1 MHFAQK
7 LNIRKRVSAQSF
19 SVLSVVVLF
28 FFAILS
34 FVKILFTS
42 HLINIGSEI
51 AEKLYDPDYTTVHK
65 FQSCG
70 WDGVR
75 YCAQFFGGTRVDSPY
90 SRRQIVALAA
100 RLFDSDPIA
109 GFYKLNVLSL
119 SFAVLLGLLIA
130 QPNLLWIPGQ
140 KLNKVDLQ
148 TKRFTF
154 ISTLVVTS
162 VFLTSRNTFHLM
174 LSAPVLTDP
183 LGLLLILVS
192 IFCVLNAERIPIFAL
207 GCVSSF
213 LLPLAREQEG
223 IAIFGCAGL
232 MFLYGRLRVRQFF
245 ILTCFTAVGTLVALN
260 SPSSGK
266 PALSLWE
273 TLVWHFKSDFDSRE
287 SVIRF
292 GVMLM
297 LSLGCF
303 PIFLARKAVRQA
315 LTRPDASILLGAA
328 CLFLVSVFG
337 GGDTD
342 RILMPVGILLA
353 LVSSRVAIRSEVFS
367 RGYLFCGV
375 QFVVSQSSMTI
386 TTSSPNSFLEFFG
399 LRWGEFSSVITNGV
413 VPISKG
419 LLVAC
424 LFILI
429 AFVLR
434 PKELD
439 PTFKSK
445 PVTHLLDLT

>member
-7 LNIRKRVSAQSF
+7 WNIRKCVSAQSF
-19 SVLSVVVLF
+19 SILSAVALF
-28 FFAILS
+28 FFSILS

-42 HLINIGSEI
+42 NLINTGGEF
-51 AEKLYDPDYTTVHK
+51 AEKLYDPAYTTVHK

-75 YCAQFFGGTRVDSPY
+75 YCAQFFGGIRVDSPY

-119 SFAVLLGLLIA
+119 SFAMLLGLLIV

-140 KLNKVDLQ
+140 KLNRVDLQ
-148 TKRFTF
+148 TKRLTF

-162 VFLTSRNTFHLM
+162 VLLTSRNTFHLM
-174 LSAPVLTDP
+174 LSAPVLTDL
-183 LGLLLILVS
+183 LGLTLILVS
-192 IFCVLNAERIPIFAL
+192 IFCLLNTDHIPIFAL

-213 LLPLAREQEG
+213 LLPLAREQSG

-232 MFLYGRLRVRQFF
+232 MFFYGRLRARQFF
-245 ILTCFTAVGTLVALN
+245 ILACFTIVGTLVALN

-266 PALSLWE
+266 PVLSLWE

-287 SVIRF
+287 SMIRF

-315 LTRPDASILLGAA
+315 LTRPDASILFGAT

-342 RILMPVGILLA
+342 RILMPVGILLV
-353 LVSSRVAIRSEVFS
+353 LVSSRVAVRSEVFS
-367 RGYLFCGV
+367 SGYLFCGI

-386 TTSSPNSFLEFFG
+386 TTSSQNSFLGFFG
-399 LRWGEFSSVITNGV
+399 LRYGEFSSVITNGV
-413 VPISKG
+413 VPIFKS
-419 LLVAC
+419 LLVAS
-424 LFILI
+424 LFMLI
-429 AFVLR
+429 IFILR

-439 PTFKSK
+439 PTVKSK
-445 PVTHLLDLT
+445 PVAHLLDLT

>member
-7 LNIRKRVSAQSF
+7 WYTHKYVSAQAF
-19 SVLSVVVLF
+19 SIISVVALF
-28 FFAILS
+28 FFAISS

-42 HLINIGSEI
+42 NLINTGGEF
-51 AEKLYDPDYTTVHK
+51 AEKLYDPAYITAHN

-75 YCAQFFGGTRVDSPY
+75 YCAQFFGGISVDSPY
-90 SRRQIVALAA
+90 SRRQFVALAA

-119 SFAVLLGLLIA
+119 SFAVLLGLLIV
-130 QPNLLWIPGQ
+130 QPNLLWIPGE

-148 TKRFTF
+148 TKRLTF
-154 ISTLVVTS
+154 ISTLVVIS
-162 VFLTSRNTFHLM
+162 VLLTSRNTFHLV

-183 LGLLLILVS
+183 LGLLLILMS
-192 IFCVLNAERIPIFAL
+192 IFCVLNAERISIFAL

-213 LLPLAREQEG
+213 LLPLAREQAR
-223 IAIFGCAGL
+223 IAILGCAGVI
-232 MFLYGRLRVRQFF
+232 FLYGRLRTRQFF
-245 ILTCFTAVGTLVALN
+245 ILTCFTVVGTLMALN

-266 PALSLWE
+266 PVLPLWE
-273 TLVWHFKSDFDSRE
+273 TLLWNFKSDFDSRE

-315 LTRPDASILLGAA
+315 LTRPDASILLGAT

-337 GGDTD
+337 GVDTD
-342 RILMPVGILLA
+342 RILMPVGILLV

-367 RGYLFCGV
+367 SGYLFCGI

-386 TTSSPNSFLEFFG
+386 TTSYQNSVNGFFG
-399 LRWGEFSSVITNGV
+399 LRYGEFSSVITNGV
-413 VPISKG
+413 IPIFMS
-419 LLVAC
+419 LLVAWA
-424 LFILI
+424 FMLI
-429 AFVLR
+429 AFILR
-434 PKELD
+434 LKQLD
-439 PTFKSK
+439 PAFKSK
-445 PVTHLLDLT
+445 PAAHLVDLT